1 MTNLMSLL
9 TCRLIIFCVANLLV
23 FTAVAQPPAN
33 QRSQKPKTPPKR
45 PKLPEDP
52 QLLSL
57 HKEFVVKAE
66 KLAVEYERKKQF
78 DKAREVYESMVRLV
92 PNFAAAEAG
101 LERIL
106 GNQRSQDRKLV
117 TVEADQMW
125 QDSGINLQVGM
136 PVHTEVK
143 GIWKVVYETG
153 PKGIEIPKE
162 FQQRDSRIKL
172 GSLIGVIVNSPTEL
186 KAAKPFL
193 VEHGK
198 NFTANKTGRLFL
210 RMYDV
215 DHTDNEGKVL
225 VLIQSTFAN

>member
-1 MTNLMSLL
+1 MSLL

-78 DKAREVYESMVRLV
+78 DKEREVYESMVRLV

-125 QDSGINLQVGM
+125 QDSGVNLQVGM

>member
-1 MTNLMSLL
+1 MSLL

-125 QDSGINLQVGM
+125 QDSGVNLQVGM

>member
-1 MTNLMSLL
+1 M
-9 TCRLIIFCVANLLV
+9 
-23 FTAVAQPPAN
+23 
-33 QRSQKPKTPPKR
+33 
-45 PKLPEDP
+45 
-52 QLLSL
+52 LSL

-125 QDSGINLQVGM
+125 QDSGVNLQVGM

>member
-1 MTNLMSLL
+1 MSLL

>member
-125 QDSGINLQVGM
+125 QDSGVNLQVGM